1 MEEMGIEEAERTSAE
16 EQGFHR
22 IEEILGD
29 DRTTCGCSPRR
40 STNDPR
46 NSCPCLTRNAHSGSK
61 CGGRETVIEVEGL
74 TKAYGDFV
82 AVDGVLVHGATGQD
96 LRATG
101 PNGAGKSTA
110 IGCISGLL
118 KPTAGR
124 IRVNSHDVVSE
135 SVAAKQDLG
144 VVPQELSLYEDVS
157 AIENL
162 LFWGAAYGMRGSEL
176 KSRVSEVLSY
186 TGLLDRGE
194 EPVKN
199 YSGGMKRRINFGC
212 AIMHRPKVLLLD
224 EPTVGVDPQSR
235 VRLFEMVKE
244 QVEAGAA
251 VLYTTH
257 YMEEAEL
264 LCDELAIVDHGKLI
278 ADGSLEE
285 LRGMVGEKDILRL
298 SGSFDPDKTPAALA
312 ALPRRERR
320 RRRCRGRPALGRRRF
335 EPLARALRRH
345 RTGRRRG
352 SRDDPLSAEPGGP
365 SS

>member
-1 MEEMGIEEAERTSAE
+1 MI
-16 EQGFHR
+16 
-22 IEEILGD
+22 
-29 DRTTCGCSPRR
+29 
-40 STNDPR
+40 
-46 NSCPCLTRNAHSGSK
+46 K
-61 CGGRETVIEVEGL
+61 VEGL

-82 AVDGVLVHGATGQD
+82 AVDEISFTAQPGKIFGL
-96 LRATG
+96 LG
-101 PNGAGKSTA
+101 PNGAGKSTS

-124 IRVNSHDVVSE
+124 IRVNGHDVVTD

-144 VVPQELSLYEDVS
+144 VVPQELSLYEDIS
-157 AIENL
+157 ATENL
-162 LFWGAAYGMRGSEL
+162 LFWGAAYGMRGSAL
-176 KSRVSEVLSY
+176 KSRVREVLAY

-194 EPVKN
+194 EPIKN

-244 QVEAGAA
+244 QVEQGST

-278 ADGSLEE
+278 ADGSLKE

-298 SGSFDPDKTPAALA
+298 SGSFDPDNARAALA
-312 ALPRRERR
+312 ALPDVTVVAAEAEVIRLSVGDASRRLPE
-320 RRRCRGRPALGRRRF
+320 LF
-335 EPLARALRRH
+335 EATVQAGGEVRETTLSQPSLETLFLKLTGKELRK
-345 RTGRRRG
+345 
-352 SRDDPLSAEPGGP
+352 
-365 SS
+365 